1 MQVTVLMKLH
11 QLQYF
16 GESQIPFK
24 VHDCI
29 VFDKKK
35 LSKLYARI
43 QQLYEETLELH
54 VKHKYVNFA
63 HGESINNITNI
74 EDPHER
80 NIHVMFAEMLEH
92 IFTELNSIVIKC
104 VSTIKNCKMR

>member
-24 VHDCI
+24 VHDCV

-54 VKHKYVNFA
+54 VKHKYVRFT
-63 HGESINNITNI
+63 HGELINNIANI
-74 EDPHER
+74 EDPYER
-80 NIHVMFAEMLEH
+80 NIHVFAEMLEH
-92 IFTELNSIVIKC
+92 ISTELNSIIIIC
-104 VSTIKNCKMR
+104 VSIIKNCKMR